1 MYWSVQ
7 PFCYMYLKNE
17 LVLTIFDDQNII
29 LECFI
34 EKLQNG
40 IFEDSFIDMLQIR
53 HLQNLGVFSSNIG
66 N

>member
-1 MYWSVQ
+1 M
-7 PFCYMYLKNE
+7 KNE